1 MQLDL
6 ETLKPTLIGVNMLDR
21 QSWMHLRYLL
31 EYLEYCWIRQ
41 KCLQY
46 LLLEVFAIFIQDV
59 G

>member
-1 MQLDL
+1 MHLDL
-6 ETLKPTLIGVNMLDR
+6 ETLKPTLIQL
-21 QSWMHLRYLL
+21 LL

-46 LLLEVFAIFIQDV
+46 LLFEVFVIFIQDV